1 MFVEAATGVYVKSF
15 MAEFLQARLAASLAA
30 NPIVTASPPAQFFT
44 IILAWIT
51 GILGIVTLIYGIGAE
66 VVALGAPAAAVVA
79 GGAMASAVN
88 DIASNPIGMPRGS
101 CSPPAGMSPDTL
113 VGTTGSLLGASG
125 DSAATQLQADLQAN
139 GVELPTDIGTFPAFV
154 PMLKIDPGAARGG
167 ETSSRDFGGEVGQH
181 RHRRPFFGGSQ
192 G

>member
-1 MFVEAATGVYVKSF
+1 MDTVVKAATGVYVKSF

-30 NPIVTASPPAQFFT
+30 SPIVTASPPAQFFT

-51 GILGIVTLIYGIGAE
+51 GILGIVTLIYGVGAQ

-139 GVELPTDIGTFPAFV
+139 GVELPTDIGGSMMNTTTRAPH
-154 PMLKIDPGAARGG
+154 PDGMIMESPGTRAAAALGVREERG
-167 ETSSRDFGGEVGQH
+167 T
-181 RHRRPFFGGSQ
+181 
-192 G
+192 